1 MNPRPRKTRPASPA
15 TPGHSPPSPAPD
27 LRSPISHLRSPIS
40 HLPPPVCD
48 VTLLAVT
55 GMSPA
60 VLTETVWALAHEPEP
75 VLPARVIAV
84 TTTQGRRQIETHLLA
99 PQDRL
104 GGLSPWDCL
113 RRSLIEEG
121 FDLANRLR
129 FGTTGDDI
137 RVMTTLEHGSGR
149 SRELDDLRTP
159 SDNEA
164 AANFILEQV
173 RGIVEN
179 PDTRLIASLA
189 GGRKTMGAILY
200 AALTLAARETDRIT
214 HVLVSEPFETLRDFW
229 YPRQPGGP
237 IPERG
242 GAAHDPAAARIDLAD
257 LPFVPLRNLFQ
268 RELGR
273 SAGTFSRL
281 VESCR
286 ANVRQ
291 RIAETLHLAI
301 DTTRTEL
308 EVNGTL
314 VRLAPLEHLL
324 LLFLA
329 RRTKHGEPPYGA
341 YAEAVD
347 DLNAFRQELIESAP
361 KNNFGDWRHADSL
374 RASWDEQDIRKAA
387 SGIRTKLPRYG
398 SAPAAL
404 ASCLPEKGR
413 CSLEVPR
420 AGIHIK
426 G

>member
-1 MNPRPRKTRPASPA
+1 
-15 TPGHSPPSPAPD
+15 
-27 LRSPISHLRSPIS
+27 
-40 HLPPPVCD
+40 
-48 VTLLAVT
+48 
-55 GMSPA
+55 MSPA
-60 VLTETVWALAHEPEP
+60 VLTGTVWAWPTSLSQSSP
-75 VLPARVIAV
+75 RVIAV
-84 TTTQGRRQIETHLLA
+84 TTLKDAARSRPIFWRPRPPGRPQPVGLPA
-99 PQDRL
+99 PQSHR
-104 GGLSPWDCL
+104 GGLRPRQPPAVWHD
-113 RRSLIEEG
+113 RRRHPCHDYS
-121 FDLANRLR
+121 R
-129 FGTTGDDI
+129 T
-137 RVMTTLEHGSGR
+137 RVGR

-314 VRLAPLEHLL
+314 VRP
-324 LLFLA
+324 
-329 RRTKHGEPPYGA
+329 RSNTCCC
-341 YAEAVD
+341 
-347 DLNAFRQELIESAP
+347 S
-361 KNNFGDWRHADSL
+361 SL
-374 RASWDEQDIRKAA
+374 
-387 SGIRTKLPRYG
+387 
-398 SAPAAL
+398 PAAPSM
-404 ASCLPEKGR
+404 ANRHTAPMPKPSTTSTPFGR
-413 CSLEVPR
+413 N
-420 AGIHIK
+420 
-426 G
+426 